1 MKTDDDGDRPP
12 PPSARIPTIKNM
24 GDVLASI
31 ERFRVAKGSD
41 FTHTALGP
49 TRGCYYIANA
59 DLESFFDIYAE
70 ALDKGSH
77 SLHITEKHR
86 HISPVCID
94 VDLRYKDQ
102 EEQPPGGHFYSERG
116 VVDLLKLYAEE
127 FFAVLDFEGADR
139 QQRPLD
145 SRHAIDF
152 YLLEK
157 PRARRDASKKVYKDG
172 FHVMAPHVVTRTSA
186 QHVVRSRLLER
197 AERAMF
203 SDDELKPTNSIADV
217 LDEAVISKNNWFMY
231 GSRKV
236 DSDPAE
242 PEMTY
247 ALTKVIRIGAD
258 GSVEIEPREGCG
270 GSSNRSMVSLL
281 SLRNKVLE
289 TPVRAEFIPEV
300 QAIEERTKRKKTKEK
315 TIDMRSVLSPSPL
328 KGKEAFNA
336 RLKDDDMAKTAALVD
351 ILSPERAERYID
363 WIRVGW
369 CLRNIDDRLL
379 EPWIAFSRKSK
390 DKFQEGACEEHWSRM
405 QQGSLGIGTLH
416 MWAKQDSPE
425 LYNGLRSK
433 CISHLVSNCMS
444 GTHHDISL
452 VVYQMF
458 QHRFVCSSIRNR
470 QWWEY
475 SNHRWRPSDSGYA
488 LRKMLSEIVSKEF
501 VDTSADLIKHS
512 MTLPNESEQ
521 ERQQDLG
528 KKILEISR
536 RLKNC
541 SFKENIMKECADIF
555 YKERFEER
563 LDSNLNIIGFENGVY
578 DLDQDEFREGR
589 PEDYLTFSTGNNYV
603 PWDENS
609 PIADSIQCYLS
620 QVITKPDMR
629 EYLLKL
635 LGSFLHGANREQKFY
650 IWTGSGA
657 NSKSMLVD
665 LFENSFGD
673 YCCKLPITLLTQKR
687 AASNAATSEVAK
699 AKGKRFAVLQEPSE
713 DEKMN
718 IGLMKEL
725 SGGDKIMARCIY
737 KEPIEFKPQFK
748 MILLCNHLPDI
759 PSDDDGTWR
768 RIRVLA
774 FTSKFVAHPSINS
787 EGEIEFPIDYGLSAK
802 MEGWK
807 EMFMALIIQY
817 YRKYFDEGLEEPEEV
832 VACTNEYKKQNDHL
846 AEFIQTRIVKDASAF
861 LTFKEFFDSA
871 RTFMKEAGIQKI
883 LQRSILEKYACRKLG
898 QYVVFNSVK
907 GFRGY
912 RLNLEVPEEAV
923 SMFSMA
929 EN

>member
-1 MKTDDDGDRPP
+1 
-12 PPSARIPTIKNM
+12 M

-31 ERFRVAKGSD
+31 ERFRVSKGSD

-59 DLESFFDIYAE
+59 DLESFFDLYTD

-77 SLHITEKHR
+77 SLHLTEKHR

-94 VDLRYKDQ
+94 VDLRY
-102 EEQPPGGHFYSERG
+102 PPGVAVSAPPHFYSERA

-127 FFAVLDFEGADR
+127 LFRVLDFENDR
-139 QQRPLD
+139 QKTPAADNVIQ
-145 SRHAIDF
+145 F

-157 PRARRDASKKVYKDG
+157 PSARKDAGKKVWKDG
-172 FHVMAPHVVTRTSA
+172 FHVMAPHLVTRTSA
-186 QHVVRSRLLER
+186 QHVVRTRLLDR
-197 AERAMF
+197 AHGAMF
-203 SDDELKPTNSIADV
+203 CDSDNPAPLNPIEDV

-236 DSDPAE
+236 DADPTE

-247 ALTKVIRIGAD
+247 ALTRVICIGSNGD
-258 GSVEIEPREGCG
+258 VEVREPPNDL
-270 GSSNRSMVSLL
+270 SNRALVSLF

-289 TPVRAEFIPEV
+289 TPVRAEFVPQV
-300 QAIEERTKRKKTKEK
+300 QAIEEGIKRRHHQLKE
-315 TIDMRSVLSPSPL
+315 TRIDMRSMLSLDPL
-328 KGKEAFNA
+328 KGKDAFKA
-336 RLKDDDMAKTAALVD
+336 RLKDEDMAKTVALVE

-379 EPWIAFSRKSK
+379 EAWIAFSQKSK
-390 DKFQEGACEEHWSRM
+390 DKFQEGACEHHWSRM
-405 QQGSLGIGTLH
+405 QRGSLGIGTLH
-416 MWAKQDSPE
+416 MWAKLDNPE
-425 LYNGLRSK
+425 LYNGLRSM
-433 CISHLVSNCMS
+433 CISNLVSNCMS

-501 VDTSADLIKHS
+501 VDTSADLIKRS
-512 MTLPNESEQ
+512 MGLPNEGEQ

-555 YKERFEER
+555 YKEKFEER

-603 PWDENS
+603 PYDENS
-609 PIADSIQCYLS
+609 PVADSIQCYLS

-635 LGSFLHGANREQKFY
+635 LGSFLHGDNREQKFY

-665 LFENSFGD
+665 LFENAFGD

-687 AASNAATSEVAK
+687 AASNAATSEIAK

-774 FTSKFVAHPSINS
+774 FTSKFVSNPSNTS
-787 EGEIEFPIDYGLSAK
+787 EGDTEFPIDYGLSAK
-802 MEGWK
+802 MAGWK
-807 EMFMALIIQY
+807 EMFMALIIRY
-817 YRKYFDEGLEEPEEV
+817 YRKYFEEGLKEPDEV
-832 VACTNEYKKQNDHL
+832 VECTNEYKKQNDHL
-846 AEFIQTRIVKDASAF
+846 AEFIQTRIVKDAAAF
-861 LTFKEFFDSA
+861 LTLKELFDSA
-871 RTFMKEAGIQKI
+871 RTFMKECGIQKV
-883 LQRSILEKYACRKLG
+883 LQRIVFEKYAVKKLG
-898 QYVVFNSVK
+898 QFVMFNSVK

-912 RLNLEVPEEAV
+912 RLNMDVPEETKSLFANPG
-923 SMFSMA
+923 A
-929 EN
+929 DA